1 MKMTKL
7 ITTAT
12 IALTMFG
19 TTIPAMAQP
28 IKHDGHAKVALTSK
42 GHQAKNQN
50 NDLSHQKTFDHRTIT
65 VAIDPAL
72 ADVKPAIEQAAANWN
87 ESQVL
92 CFKVLPKYSDQADI
106 VINRVNIEG
115 PDGKAG
121 ENFRVYPVVNKDGH
135 LKQATV
141 ELDERKLKVNSQ
153 EDPATYQAL
162 VQTEAARALA
172 GAVGMPLLNH
182 RQSVMNFGP
191 GASAPTSYDFG
202 VLDRLYTNPNA
213 RYSRIYGLP
222 MYHGFDLAY

>member
-12 IALTMFG
+12 IALTVFG
-19 TTIPAMAQP
+19 TTATAMAQP
-28 IKHDGHAKVALTSK
+28 IKHDSHAKVALTSK
-42 GHQAKNQN
+42 SRQAKEN
-50 NDLSHQKTFDHRTIT
+50 NNLSYQKTFDHRTIT

-72 ADVKPAIEQAAANWN
+72 DDVKPAIEQAAANWN
-87 ESQVL
+87 DGNVL
-92 CFKVLPKYSDQADI
+92 DFKVLPKYSDQADI

-115 PDGKAG
+115 PDGKSS
-121 ENFRVYPVVNKDGH
+121 ETFRVYPVAKKDGH

-172 GAVGMPLLNH
+172 GAVGMPYLDH
-182 RQSVMNFGP
+182 RQSVMSFGP
-191 GASAPTSYDFG
+191 NASAPTSYDFG

-213 RYSRIYGLP
+213 QCSRVYQLP
-222 MYHGFDLAY
+222 MHQGFDLAF

>member
-19 TTIPAMAQP
+19 TTATAMAQP

-42 GHQAKNQN
+42 SHQAKE
-50 NDLSHQKTFDHRTIT
+50 NDNLNDQKTFDHRTIT

-87 ESQVL
+87 AGQVL
-92 CFKVLPKYSDQADI
+92 DFKVLPKYSDQADI

-121 ENFRVYPVVNKDGH
+121 ENFRVYPIVAKDGH

-153 EDPATYQAL
+153 EDPAAYQAL

-172 GAVGMPLLNH
+172 GAVGMPYLNH
-182 RQSVMNFGP
+182 RQSVMNFVP
-191 GASAPTSYDFG
+191 GAAAPTSYDFG
-202 VLDRLYTNPNA
+202 VLDRLYTNAND
-213 RYSRIYGLP
+213 RYSRVYQLP
-222 MYHGFDLAY
+222 MHQGFDLAY

>member
-7 ITTAT
+7 ITTVT

-19 TTIPAMAQP
+19 TTATAMAQP
-28 IKHDGHAKVALTSK
+28 IKHNGHESVALASK
-42 GHQAKNQN
+42 NHQANE
-50 NDLSHQKTFDHRTIT
+50 NDNLSYQKTFDHRTIT

-72 ADVKPAIEQAAANWN
+72 ADVKPAIVQAAANWN
-87 ESQVL
+87 AGQVL
-92 CFKVLPKYSDQADI
+92 YFKVLPKYSDQADI
-106 VINRVNIEG
+106 VINRVNIDG

-121 ENFRVYPVVNKDGH
+121 ENFRVYPVATKDNY
-135 LKQATV
+135 LKQSTV

-191 GASAPTSYDFG
+191 GAAAPTSYDFG
-202 VLDRLYTNPNA
+202 VLDRLYTNANDQ
-213 RYSRIYGLP
+213 YSRIYHLP
-222 MYHGFDLAY
+222 MHQGFDLAY

>member
-7 ITTAT
+7 ITTA
-12 IALTMFG
+12 IVALTVLG
-19 TTIPAMAQP
+19 TTVPAMAQP
-28 IKHDGHAKVALTSK
+28 IKHDGHAKVALAGK
-42 GHQAKNQN
+42 DGKQG
-50 NDLSHQKTFDHRTIT
+50 NDLSYQRTFDHRTIT

-87 ESQVL
+87 AGKVL
-92 CFKVLPKYSDQADI
+92 DFKVLPKYSDQADI

-121 ENFRVYPVVNKDGH
+121 ENFRVYPIVAKDGR
-135 LKQATV
+135 LKRATV

-172 GAVGMPLLNH
+172 GAVGMPYLNY
-182 RQSVMNFGP
+182 RQSVMNPVSGTL
-191 GASAPTSYDFG
+191 APTSYDFG
-202 VLDRLYTNPNA
+202 VLDRLYTNPDA
-213 RYSRIYGLP
+213 QYSRVYGLP
-222 MYHGFDLAY
+222 MHHGFDLAY